1 MVKTTVRGTVY
12 GLLALSTLGYLVG
25 GIWVLAVVW

>member
-12 GLLALSTLGYLVG
+12 ALLATATLGYLVG